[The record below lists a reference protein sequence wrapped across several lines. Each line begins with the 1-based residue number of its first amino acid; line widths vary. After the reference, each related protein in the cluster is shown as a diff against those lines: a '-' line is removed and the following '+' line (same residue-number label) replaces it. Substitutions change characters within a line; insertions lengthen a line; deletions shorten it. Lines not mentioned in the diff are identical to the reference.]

1 MCWGGGDGDG
11 GWVGGWVCM
20 WAAVGGWVG
29 AHWGGGDGSTS
40 TIKSREKG
48 CSVHSG
54 QDAPER
60 FEPARAST
68 HRVRKQPDCGL
79 GPWVQHQLPGL
90 SYSSAPEA
98 ASDGRPRG
106 CNSLDIGAEDFV
118 CVGG

>member
-1 MCWGGGDGDG
+1 MVGGWVGGGCVCGC
-11 GWVGGWVCM
+11 GWVGGWV
-20 WAAVGGWVG
+20 
-29 AHWGGGDGSTS
+29 GGGGSTS